1 MQKWITGIAVAIACG
16 LGLYCLNLSS
26 RIASLDALVKQ
37 TEIKFKHLEIMNRN
51 FATMNRTLDEAYVE
65 LLAKRDVGDAA
76 RIEWNEVNKQ
86 RASEAEQS
94 GNREQAIAVLKSGQA
109 FIEFIQ
115 SKKIAEEWCRVELE
129 YFVSE
134 IKRLEAAA
142 K

>member
-16 LGLYCLNLSS
+16 LGLYTVNLSS

-51 FATMNRTLDEAYVE
+51 FATMNRTLDDAYVE

-86 RASEAEQS
+86 RASEAEQR

-115 SKKIAEEWCRVELE
+115 SKKIAEEWCRVELD
-129 YFVSE
+129 YFKSE
-134 IKRLEAAA
+134 INRLEASA